1 MTKNIVSNNCQ
12 IPIPDCFNKNG
23 LPQLGVNPFNE
34 PPTLSELAFVNRY
47 GGSKNTTIHKIHKTQ
62 YTTTNR
68 KTKNRKMTT
77 KNRKMTTNNRNTKNT
92 KNIKMTTKNRNTKN
106 IKTNRKKTTN
116 NRKKTTNNRKMIG
129 GEGYYLKLDDLINNM
144 PVVKSYNSC
153 CPPLFD
159 GKLLT
164 NKI

>member
-47 GGSKNTTIHKIHKTQ
+47 GGSKNRTIHNRKKTNN
-62 YTTTNR
+62 NR
-68 KTKNRKMTT
+68 KT
-77 KNRKMTTNNRNTKNT
+77 
-92 KNIKMTTKNRNTKN
+92 
-106 IKTNRKKTTN
+106 TTN
-116 NRKKTTNNRKMIG
+116 NRKKTTNNRKTTTNNRKTTTNNRKKTTNNGQKTTKNKKTKMRG
-129 GEGYYLKLDDLINNM
+129 GVGYYLKLDDLINNM
-144 PVVKSYNSC
+144 PVVKSYDSC

>member
-47 GGSKNTTIHKIHKTQ
+47 GGSKNRTIHNRKKTNN
-62 YTTTNR
+62 NR
-68 KTKNRKMTT
+68 KT
-77 KNRKMTTNNRNTKNT
+77 
-92 KNIKMTTKNRNTKN
+92 
-106 IKTNRKKTTN
+106 TTN
-116 NRKKTTNNRKMIG
+116 NRKKTTNNGQKTTKNKKTKMRG
-129 GEGYYLKLDDLINNM
+129 GVGYYLKLDDLINNM
-144 PVVKSYNSC
+144 PVVKSYDSC

>member
-23 LPQLGVNPFNE
+23 LSQLGVNPFNE
-34 PPTLSELAFVNRY
+34 PPTLSELAFENRY
-47 GGSKNTTIHKIHKTQ
+47 GGSKTTKRNIKRTTKRTTKRKTNS
-62 YTTTNR
+62 TTTKRTNKR
-68 KTKNRKMTT
+68 KNKM
-77 KNRKMTTNNRNTKNT
+77 K
-92 KNIKMTTKNRNTKN
+92 
-106 IKTNRKKTTN
+106 
-116 NRKKTTNNRKMIG
+116 G
-129 GEGYYLKLDDLINNM
+129 GQGYYLKLDDLINNM
-144 PVVKSYNSC
+144 PVVKSYDSC

>member
-47 GGSKNTTIHKIHKTQ
+47 GGSKKTTIHKT
-62 YTTTNR
+62 Y
-68 KTKNRKMTT
+68 KNHS
-77 KNRKMTTNNRNTKNT
+77 
-92 KNIKMTTKNRNTKN
+92 
-106 IKTNRKKTTN
+106 TTN
-116 NRKKTTNNRKMIG
+116 NRKKTINNRKTKMRG

-144 PVVKSYNSC
+144 PVVKSYDSC

>member
-23 LPQLGVNPFNE
+23 LSQLGVNPFNE
-34 PPTLSELAFVNRY
+34 PPTLSELAFENRY
-47 GGSKNTTIHKIHKTQ
+47 GGSK
-62 YTTTNR
+62 TTNR
-68 KTKNRKMTT
+68 NIKRTT
-77 KNRKMTTNNRNTKNT
+77 KR
-92 KNIKMTTKNRNTKN
+92 TTKR
-106 IKTNRKKTTN
+106 KTNSTTTKRTNKRKN
-116 NRKKTTNNRKMIG
+116 KMKG
-129 GEGYYLKLDDLINNM
+129 GQGYYLKLDDLINNM
-144 PVVKSYNSC
+144 PVVKSYDSC